1 MGNIV
6 RLLGRTLNLA
16 KIGLILIDF
25 SGLIFIKEIFHRKYK
40 ALPITLTAMVVMDL
54 VLLFSLFRKKYKLLR
69 KKSLCRAN
77 KVVMDAMVLVH
88 H

>member
-1 MGNIV
+1 LGNIV
-6 RLLGRTLNLA
+6 RLIGLTLNLA

-54 VLLFSLFRKKYKLLR
+54 VLLFRKKYKLLR
-69 KKSLCRAN
+69 KKSLCRVN
-77 KVVMDAMVLVH
+77 KVAMDAMVLVH

>member
-1 MGNIV
+1 LGNIV
-6 RLLGRTLNLA
+6 RLIGLTLNLA

-54 VLLFSLFRKKYKLLR
+54 VLLFRKKYKLLR